1 LSHCLV
7 AIADGLMASSL
18 LPSLLPL
25 LPVAGGSVRLAQTTT
40 HRVSPD
46 RLVPV
51 PPSGLLLG
59 LFAHLVSDSGCLM
72 AGLWSDSALV

>member
-1 LSHCLV
+1 V

-51 PPSGLLLG
+51 PPSGLPLLG
-59 LFAHLVSDSGCLM
+59 LFAHPASDIGCLM
-72 AGLWSDSALV
+72 AGLWGDSASV